1 MNMTRNRSDGR
12 GRGCQLLGFDDSFAA
27 VRMARQELAERAWR
41 SENDTEAL
49 DEPKST
55 DALASSVNKLLAQTR
70 S

>member
-27 VRMARQELAERAWR
+27 VRIARQELAERAWR
-41 SENDTEAL
+41 SQNDAEAL

-55 DALASSVNKLLAQTR
+55 GAHATPVNKLLAPAR